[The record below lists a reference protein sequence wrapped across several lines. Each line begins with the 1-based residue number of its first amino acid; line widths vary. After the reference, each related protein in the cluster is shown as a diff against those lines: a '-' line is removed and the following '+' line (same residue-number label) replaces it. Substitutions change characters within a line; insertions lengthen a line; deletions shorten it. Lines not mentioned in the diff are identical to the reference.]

1 MVGAPGGDSTR
12 RRVSADWL
20 WTGSGSGSLSEAAL
34 CASPSLLTMNHIRS
48 HWLGIWMGVFMS
60 VVIGRVLYVG
70 DDPFG
75 RQQYECKKVE
85 VDFGLKDIG

>member
-1 MVGAPGGDSTR
+1 
-12 RRVSADWL
+12 
-20 WTGSGSGSLSEAAL
+20 
-34 CASPSLLTMNHIRS
+34 
-48 HWLGIWMGVFMS
+48 MGVFMS